1 MPTVSQSRIPPDPEL
16 GKPLLSTHI
25 RRTEKWLTY
34 FEKRSNAR
42 LERVRMRLRMKLRDA
57 AEEHAD
63 NTAAEEI
70 MSSGDGSST
79 DLSDESE
86 DSDLMEHKKRK
97 LNLINNQVKMDD
109 LKVQRDAIDD
119 LKVQRDAIDDLKVQ
133 RDAIEIRMTNFNR
146 VTLHLAN

>member
-1 MPTVSQSRIPPDPEL
+1 
-16 GKPLLSTHI
+16 
-25 RRTEKWLTY
+25 
-34 FEKRSNAR
+34 
-42 LERVRMRLRMKLRDA
+42 MRLRMKLRDA